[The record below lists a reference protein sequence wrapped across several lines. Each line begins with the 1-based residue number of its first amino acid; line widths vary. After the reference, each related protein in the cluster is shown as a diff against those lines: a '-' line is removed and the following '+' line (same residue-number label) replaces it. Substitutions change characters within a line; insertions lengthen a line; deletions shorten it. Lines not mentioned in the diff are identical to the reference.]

1 MARRKNHGKRVPG
14 GELAELA
21 LRKIVPDE
29 RVRLVRLQL
38 AWDDVMP
45 ARLRGVAAPA
55 GVDGELLVVHVR
67 DNQWL
72 HELAYLRS
80 DMLARL
86 HAQCPQARISTM
98 KLRVGLVPEP
108 PPPIPV
114 EPVQEKVRLSMQPE
128 AGTLAA
134 ISDVGDE
141 GLRHVI
147 ATARLALTGLG
158 VRRGS

>member
-1 MARRKNHGKRVPG
+1 MARRKNHGRRVPAA
-14 GELAELA
+14 ELAEVT

-55 GVDGELLVVHVR
+55 SVDGAVLVVHVR

-80 DMLARL
+80 DMLARVQT
-86 HAQCPQARISTM
+86 QCPAARVSTM
-98 KLRVGLVPEP
+98 KLRVGAVPEP
-108 PPPIPV
+108 PPPV
-114 EPVQEKVRLSMQPE
+114 RLEPLPEKVRLAMQPE
-128 AGTLAA
+128 RETIDA
-134 ISDVGDE
+134 IDAVGDDT
-141 GLRHVI
+141 LRHAI
-147 ATARLALTGLG
+147 ATARLALTGVG
-158 VRRGS
+158 SRR